1 MLEYFAIAISLFFA
15 MNIGASGA
23 AASMGVAYGAG
34 AIKKLGKPYYCAQ
47 LVSIAVLY

>member
-34 AIKKLGKPYYCAQ
+34 AIKRLGKHYCYAP
-47 LVSIAVLY
+47 